1 MTHQRPR
8 APPSLSRIAY
18 VSTALDCL
26 RVRQL
31 LRRFLRRHVL
41 SGLVLQVAATRK
53 RRIVAIRAS
62 NDERPIDAAGKSPP
76 TVDRGVPAPFANRM
90 GSLGVLIKFCADVA
104 AASVASTVGLIWA
117 RDSGLPR
124 PPVWMMACYA
134 PLVITLFAMR
144 LTYRRLLHNT
154 LIDVFVAVQ
163 TTAALAA
170 MLLLGGMVLTGVQGD
185 LGATVAK
192 VWMVSAVLLPV
203 GRFAAILGKGAL
215 RRRHLLQSRT
225 LILGNGE
232 VARHLAD
239 RFVDNP
245 QYGILPVGF
254 VDADPPWTRAD
265 ELDGPI
271 LSVGTPLTMAEAIRD
286 TRAEAV
292 VVAFSKTRDHD
303 LIPAIR
309 IAELAGLTV
318 WVVPRMF
325 DGICKRSRVDYV
337 GGLPVLVLSNTHPN
351 GWEFATKHFFD
362 LIIATALLVVI
373 SPIFCVIAVAVK
385 LSSPGPVFFRQLRV
399 GRDGIVFDCL
409 KFRSMRSPRVSDARL
424 SLQLGS
430 APGGVEGTDR
440 RTWIGKFIR
449 SSSLDELPQL
459 INVIQGDMS
468 LVGPRPERPE
478 FVDVFNAQIRR
489 YGERHRVKAGMT
501 GWAQVHGLRGQTSI
515 DDRAEWDNFYIENW
529 SLWLDVE
536 ILAMTVPAVLR
547 RAK

>member
-1 MTHQRPR
+1 
-8 APPSLSRIAY
+8 
-18 VSTALDCL
+18 
-26 RVRQL
+26 
-31 LRRFLRRHVL
+31 
-41 SGLVLQVAATRK
+41 VAVQAFDGEWLT
-53 RRIVAIRAS
+53 
-62 NDERPIDAAGKSPP
+62 DAAEESPP
-76 TVDRGVPAPFANRM
+76 TGDRGVPAAFAKRM
-90 GSLGVLIKFCADVA
+90 GSLGILIRFCADLA
-104 AASVASTVGLIWA
+104 AASIASTAGLIWA
-117 RDSGLPR
+117 RDSGLPM

-134 PLVITLFAMR
+134 PLLITLFAMR
-144 LTYRRLLHNT
+144 STYRRLLHNT
-154 LIDVFVAVQ
+154 LIDEFVAVQ
-163 TTAALAA
+163 MTAALAA
-170 MLLLGGMVLTGVQGD
+170 MLLLGGMVLIGVRGD

-192 VWMVSAVLLPV
+192 VWMVSAAVLPV
-203 GRFAAILGKGAL
+203 GRFAAILGKRAL
-215 RRRHLLQSRT
+215 RRRHLLQSPT

-232 VARHLAD
+232 VARHLAN

-254 VDADPPWTRAD
+254 VDADPPWNPTEEPDA
-265 ELDGPI
+265 PI
-271 LSVGTPLTMAEAIRD
+271 LAVGTPEKMADAIRN

-337 GGLPVLVLSNTHPN
+337 GGLPVLVLSNTNPH

-362 LIIATALLVVI
+362 RIIATALLVVV
-373 SPIFCVIAVAVK
+373 SPIFCLIALAVRV
-385 LSSPGPVFFRQLRV
+385 SSPGPVFFRQQRV
-399 GRDGIVFDCL
+399 GRDGVVFDCL
-409 KFRSMRSPRVSDARL
+409 KFRSMRPPDDSDARL
-424 SLQLGS
+424 ALHRGS

-440 RTWIGKFIR
+440 RTWIGKLIR

-459 INVIQGDMS
+459 INVVEGNMS

-515 DDRAEWDNFYIENW
+515 GDRAEWDNFYIENW
-529 SLWLDVE
+529 SLWLDVQ
-536 ILAMTVPAVLR
+536 ILAMTIPAVFR
-547 RAK
+547 RAE